1 MQFNALKELLRRGD
15 ITPGAKILYQALLMF
30 RNATTGQCNPQHR
43 TLGDACGMNR
53 ATIRRHLDALKAAGM
68 VEIERHQHGCS
79 YTLPE
84 AAKLNISDG
93 AKLNISSGQMA
104 QKSYPDVAKPAI
116 PNRGTELLEELGTPP
131 PPPTPAGAR
140 EANKSA
146 LILVKEWDTLFPT
159 TTLGADRIQDINALS
174 SLLCDGYSADRL
186 RKAMQWLKANG
197 KVAFYKRPYRLIKRT
212 DQGNG
217 ILVIADIETNMEAAQ
232 ANTAPAARESAV
244 ERGRRELE
252 EWRAK
257 QPKRGQH
264 AT

>member
-1 MQFNALKELLRRGD
+1 MQFKDLKALLRRGD
-15 ITPGAKILYQALLMF
+15 ITPGAKIAYQALLMF

-43 TLGDACGMNR
+43 TLGDACDMNR

-79 YTLPE
+79 YTLPD
-84 AAKLNISDG
+84 AAKLNIP
-93 AKLNISSGQMA
+93 SGQMA
-104 QKSYPDVAKPAI
+104 QKSYPDGAKPAI
-116 PNRGTELLEELGTPP
+116 PYNKGTELLKELGTPH
-131 PPPTPAGAR
+131 PTLLPAGGL
-140 EANKSA
+140 EANKTA
-146 LILVKEWDTLFPT
+146 LLLVKEWDTLFPT

-174 SLLCDGYSADRL
+174 RLLCDGYSADRL
-186 RKAMQWLKANG
+186 RKAMQWLKASG
-197 KVAFYKRPYRLIKRT
+197 KIAFYKRPYRLLKRT

-244 ERGRRELE
+244 ERGRRELG

-257 QPKRGQH
+257 QPTRGQY